1 MNVAVEEEEEEG
13 KRKGMN
19 ITGSRR
25 KGIKKCK

>member
-1 MNVAVEEEEEEG
+1 MNVAVEEEEG
-13 KRKGMN
+13 KRIGMN

>member
-1 MNVAVEEEEEEG
+1 MNVAVEEEEG